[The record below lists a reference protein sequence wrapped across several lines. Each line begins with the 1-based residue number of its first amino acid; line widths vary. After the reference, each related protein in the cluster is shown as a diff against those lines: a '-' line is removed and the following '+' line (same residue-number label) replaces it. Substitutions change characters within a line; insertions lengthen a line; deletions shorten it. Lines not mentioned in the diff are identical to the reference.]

1 MKVYG
6 YLLFLAIILLS
17 TKILGIAT
25 KKIHLPQVVGALLA
39 GIILGPSCLGLIEIT
54 DFIKKTAEI
63 GVIMLMFTAG
73 IDTDMKDLKETGGKA
88 FVIACFGVAVPLL
101 FCGSLYFF
109 FFECSADFMSVLKAA
124 FVGMVFAAT
133 SVGIT
138 VETLN
143 ELGKLKSKTGA
154 TLLSAAIID
163 DILGIVLL
171 SVLTGL
177 SGRGEAGAEGGAGV
191 LLVAAKILLFF
202 VFVFAV
208 GFVTKKIFE
217 RISEKHYQSRRI
229 AIWALAFCFVM
240 SFCAEVFFGVA
251 DITGAFFA
259 GLILCNLTKSR
270 QYVAKKVTVTS
281 YMLFTPVFFASVGMR
296 TDLKTMNF
304 GILLFA
310 LLLIVLTIL
319 SKIIGCGFGARVCGS
334 KKHEALVI
342 GIGMVARSEVALMV
356 AQKGIDAGM
365 IDSKMLPAIILSV
378 ICSALVT
385 PILLKAAVSKG
396 PELE

>member
-1 MKVYG
+1 M
-6 YLLFLAIILLS
+6 AIILLS

-101 FCGSLYFF
+101 FCGALYFF
-109 FFECSADFMSVLKAA
+109 FFERSADFMGVLKAA

-143 ELGKLKSKTGA
+143 ELGKLKTKTGA

-177 SGRGEAGAEGGAGV
+177 SGQGGQGPDKGQGASGALFV
-191 LLVAAKILLFF
+191 VAKILLFF
-202 VFVFAV
+202 VFVFVV

-229 AIWALAFCFVM
+229 AIWALAFCLVM

-310 LLLIVLTIL
+310 LILIVLTVL
-319 SKIIGCGFGARVCGS
+319 SKILGCGLGARLCGS

-365 IDSKMLPAIILSV
+365 IDPKMLPAIILSV

-385 PILLKAAVSKG
+385 PILLKAAVSKS

>member
-1 MKVYG
+1 M
-6 YLLFLAIILLS
+6 AIILLS

-101 FCGSLYFF
+101 FCGALYFF
-109 FFECSADFMSVLKAA
+109 FFERSADFMSVLKAA

-202 VFVFAV
+202 VFVFVV

-310 LLLIVLTIL
+310 LILIVLTVL
-319 SKIIGCGFGARVCGS
+319 SKILGCGLGARVCGS

-365 IDSKMLPAIILSV
+365 IDQKMLPAIILSV

>member
-1 MKVYG
+1 M
-6 YLLFLAIILLS
+6 AIILLS

-101 FCGSLYFF
+101 FCGALYFF
-109 FFECSADFMSVLKAA
+109 FFERSADFMGVLKAA

-143 ELGKLKSKTGA
+143 ELGKLKTKTGA

-177 SGRGEAGAEGGAGV
+177 SGRGEAGAEGGEGV

-202 VFVFAV
+202 VFVFVV

-310 LLLIVLTIL
+310 LILIVLTVL
-319 SKIIGCGFGARVCGS
+319 SKILGCGLGARVCGS

-365 IDSKMLPAIILSV
+365 IDPKMLPAIILSV

-385 PILLKAAVSKG
+385 PILLKAAVSKS

>member
-63 GVIMLMFTAG
+63 GVIMLMFIAG

-109 FFECSADFMSVLKAA
+109 FFERSADFMSVLKAA

-202 VFVFAV
+202 VFVFVV